1 MNTTTTALKGLRRVL
16 VVIIIAAFAAAA
28 AIGIWTIVTGGNQN
42 SETVSKVL
50 ATTAL
55 IGGVSLTSLCHL
67 AIIGRAIRYVGF
79 VGLIA
84 SVATLVTGL
93 MMIWQDWSATD
104 NYEFMNNLGKAFQ
117 LSLVAA
123 IFLAQVN
130 LLLLLSNRVHRAI
143 QISLYVTFAAIVVV
157 YGLLAWGILG
167 QDVWMQFP
175 DMWKYLAIAA
185 IIDAL
190 GTVVT
195 PVLGLVLKKTEPQ
208 ADGGAKVTVHLTAEQ
223 VLNLRAAHPEKSL
236 DDALLAKLAVES
248 N

>member
-28 AIGIWTIVTGGNQN
+28 AIGIWIIVTGGQQN
-42 SETVSKVL
+42 ETTAKVL

-67 AIIGRAIRYVGF
+67 AIVGRAIRYVGF
-79 VGLIA
+79 VGLAA
-84 SVATLVTGL
+84 SVATLITGL
-93 MMIWQDWSATD
+93 MMIWQDWSTPD
-104 NYEFMNNLGKAFQ
+104 NYEYMNNLGKAFQ

-130 LLLLLSNRVHRAI
+130 LLLLLSNRLHRAI
-143 QISLYVTFAAIVVV
+143 LISLYVTFAAIVVV
-157 YGLLAWGILG
+157 YGLLAWGVLG
-167 QDVWMQFP
+167 QDVWMHFP
-175 DMWKYLAIAA
+175 DLWKYLAVAA

-195 PVLGLVLKKTEPQ
+195 PVLGLILKKAEPVS
-208 ADGGAKVTVHLTAEQ
+208 DRGAKVTVHLSAEQ
-223 VLNLRAAHPEKSL
+223 VLKLRAAHPEKPL
-236 DDALLAKLAVES
+236 DDALLAELS
-248 N
+248 

>member
-28 AIGIWTIVTGGNQN
+28 AIGIWFIVTGGQPN
-42 SETVSKVL
+42 ETTAKVL

-55 IGGVSLTSLCHL
+55 VGGVSLTALCHL
-67 AIIGRAIRYVGF
+67 AIVGRAIRYVGF
-79 VGLIA
+79 VGLVA
-84 SVATLVTGL
+84 SVATLITGL
-93 MMIWQDWSATD
+93 MMIWQDWSAD
-104 NYEFMNNLGKAFQ
+104 NYDFMNNLGKAFQ

-130 LLLLLSNRVHRAI
+130 LLLLLSNRLHRAI

-175 DMWKYLAIAA
+175 DMWKYLAVAA

-195 PVLGLVLKKTEPQ
+195 PVLGLVLKKAEPQ
-208 ADGGAKVTVHLTAEQ
+208 VDGGAKVTVHLTAEQ
-223 VLNLRAAHPEKSL
+223 VLKLRAAHPEKSL
-236 DDALLAKLAVES
+236 DDALLAELS
-248 N
+248 

>member
-28 AIGIWTIVTGGNQN
+28 AIGIWIIVTGAQQN
-42 SETVSKVL
+42 ENTAKVL

-55 IGGVSLTSLCHL
+55 IGGVSLTALCHL
-67 AIIGRAIRYVGF
+67 AIVGRAIRYVGF
-79 VGLIA
+79 VGLAA
-84 SVATLVTGL
+84 SLATLITGL
-93 MMIWQDWSATD
+93 MMIWQDWSAD
-104 NYEFMNNLGKAFQ
+104 NYEYMNNLGKAFQ

-130 LLLLLSNRVHRAI
+130 LLLLLSNRLHRAI

-175 DMWKYLAIAA
+175 DMWKYLAVAA

-195 PVLGLVLKKTEPQ
+195 PVLGLVLKKAEPQ
-208 ADGGAKVTVHLTAEQ
+208 VDGGAKVTVHLTAEQ
-223 VLNLRAAHPEKSL
+223 VLKLRAAHPEKSL
-236 DDALLAKLAVES
+236 DDALLAELS
-248 N
+248 